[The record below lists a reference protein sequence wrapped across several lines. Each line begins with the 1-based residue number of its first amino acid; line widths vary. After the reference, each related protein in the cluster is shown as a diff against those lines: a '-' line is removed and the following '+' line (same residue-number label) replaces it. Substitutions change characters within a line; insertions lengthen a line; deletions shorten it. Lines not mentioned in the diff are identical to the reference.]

1 MRRVPW
7 LFVLTLFVP
16 QAASSLQLHWNS
28 GLTDLTFSEAKCC
41 TLVVQAD
48 AAEGRLPPEWRLVW
62 AADSA
67 GVSPVP
73 LPPEASCQQV
83 AEIQSI
89 SAPTT
94 PTEIA
99 ANIMT
104 ARFCS
109 SEGEMATT
117 ARFAETG
124 SIRDWDPQCDNW
136 AEAVAVKGDTVFVGG
151 NFSFIGGQ
159 TRTNLAALDAV
170 TAAALPWRVDAN
182 SDVITLSLLNDTLYA
197 GGSFSRIG
205 GAARSGL
212 AAIDPAGAAVLPW
225 APEPSVSEWL
235 GWGSYPVVRSLV
247 AVDHDLYVGGAFG
260 RIDEVPASNLA
271 AISFGP
277 APPPPPPTAPQ
288 SLALAA
294 PRPNPVRN
302 DATLR
307 FALPAAGSVDLA
319 VYDVQGRRV
328 SWLLRRSEY
337 PAGIHDLPIKAT
349 GWPEGFY
356 FLRLESRGRAVMK
369 KFVVLE

>member
-48 AAEGRLPPEWRLVW
+48 VAEGRLPPEWRLVW

-117 ARFAETG
+117 ARFVLDLEG
-124 SIRDWDPQCDNW
+124 GK
-136 AEAVAVKGDTVFVGG
+136 KGKF
-151 NFSFIGGQ
+151 
-159 TRTNLAALDAV
+159 
-170 TAAALPWRVDAN
+170 RV
-182 SDVITLSLLNDTLYA
+182 I
-197 GGSFSRIG
+197 
-205 GAARSGL
+205 
-212 AAIDPAGAAVLPW
+212 AIDPADTDSERVLTSNTVTFNGGVETPFPPIVLRTSTVHRSTVFHLQAV
-225 APEPSVSEWL
+225 
-235 GWGSYPVVRSLV
+235 GS
-247 AVDHDLYVGGAFG
+247 G
-260 RIDEVPASNLA
+260 LA
-271 AISFGP
+271 EARG
-277 APPPPPPTAPQ
+277 
-288 SLALAA
+288 LAL
-294 PRPNPVRN
+294 
-302 DATLR
+302 
-307 FALPAAGSVDLA
+307 
-319 VYDVQGRRV
+319 
-328 SWLLRRSEY
+328 
-337 PAGIHDLPIKAT
+337 
-349 GWPEGFY
+349 
-356 FLRLESRGRAVMK
+356 
-369 KFVVLE
+369 VL